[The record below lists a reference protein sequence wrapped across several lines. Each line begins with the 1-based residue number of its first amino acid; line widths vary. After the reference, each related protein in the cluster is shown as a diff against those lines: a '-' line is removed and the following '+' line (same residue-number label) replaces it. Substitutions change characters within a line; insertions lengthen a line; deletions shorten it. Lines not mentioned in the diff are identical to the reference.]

1 MRGETNTPV
10 APQQRVSP
18 TRGRL
23 GVAAITTVL
32 VVFDIG
38 GAVGNF
44 VGGHVVMWSCDH
56 VVMWSTRAC
65 GVASPWAA

>member
-44 VGGHVVMWSCDH
+44 VGGHVVM
-56 VVMWSTRAC
+56 
-65 GVASPWAA
+65 